1 MENAQASRSGICLR
15 DRSAPPPVLTIH
27 RSGFTTVS
35 FFEQNR
41 TTGRPKNHKEFGYTV
56 TTRKPKVRGK
66 KIKYNLGVLG
76 RDVCWVTLTHVPS
89 HAVDTVNKC

>member
-27 RSGFTTVS
+27 RSGFITVS

-41 TTGRPKNHKEFGYTV
+41 TTGRPKNHKESGV
-56 TTRKPKVRGK
+56 MATTRKLRYGK
-66 KIKYNLGVLG
+66 KFTTIRVFW
-76 RDVCWVTLTHVPS
+76 DVMVCWVNLTNVPS
-89 HAVDTVNKC
+89 HAVDTVNKR